1 MRAPLC
7 IAVAALA
14 LSSGAAFAATE
25 NGDATFEAANQAYLH
40 GDFKGAID
48 RYEQVLATG
57 IVHEDLHFNLANA
70 YFRADRIGP
79 AILHYERAL
88 RLDPSQEDAA
98 ANLKLARE
106 TAAARWQDRLQ
117 GAEKDPLW
125 MRLLAPFTLG
135 GLTLGFLALYGALFL
150 LALAVYL
157 VRPGLLRVGL
167 SVLLVFVV
175 IGTAFGGGLLGG
187 RWWLEY
193 RVEQGVVL
201 PDELAVKEGAG
212 ADYQTSFLI
221 HGGLK
226 LRAVGRDQDWVRIR
240 LADGLEGWVHARD
253 VGWL

>member
-1 MRAPLC
+1 MAC
-7 IAVAALA
+7 AIVAALPVRA
-14 LSSGAAFAATE
+14 RADQSV
-25 NGDATFEAANQAYLH
+25 DATFEQANQAYLH

-48 RYEQVLATG
+48 KYEQVLTAG
-57 IVHEDLHFNLANA
+57 VVHEDLHYNLANA
-70 YFRADRIGP
+70 YFRADRLGP

-106 TAAARWQDRLQ
+106 TAAARWQDHLQ
-117 GAEKDPLW
+117 GAEKDPMW

-135 GLTLGFLALYGALFL
+135 GLTLGFLGLYSALFL
-150 LALAVYL
+150 LAVVVYL
-157 VRPGLLRVGL
+157 ARPGLLRVGL
-167 SVLLVFVV
+167 SVLLAFAV
-175 IGTAFGGGLLGG
+175 IGTMFGGVLLGG
-187 RWWLEY
+187 RWWLEE

-240 LADGLEGWVHARD
+240 LADGLEGWVRARD